1 MGKKSY
7 ALKMSV
13 SSFNPSNSELL
24 VSERKNRWL
33 KWSVTGLS
41 VFCLWLWCLQTFA
54 DPLQTIAQYY
64 GFLFLGIGGAIAA
77 NSTGAGGGIVF
88 VPSFT
93 ALGMDIDQVIAT
105 SVAIQCFGMT
115 VGSLTWLYWFSHKAK
130 PTAAALPSSTA
141 PESLSLVIR
150 ALLICAPASVAG
162 MWLVQYLPLPPI
174 GDVKLIFSIFSLVFG
189 VLVLGQ
195 VAMIGDKV
203 RHIEQSF
210 SWANIALLSVASFFG
225 GIITA
230 WISVGVG
237 EIIAVMLLLLGFSVM
252 YSVAV
257 GVMVSAITV
266 IAGIADFALQGLVVT
281 EVLLFAA
288 PGAMIGGFIAR
299 FIAQA
304 LGGMRLKI
312 FLGTWILLV
321 GILGVL
327 PI

>member
-1 MGKKSY
+1 MSKKSN
-7 ALKMSV
+7 ALTMSV
-13 SSFNPSNSELL
+13 SSVNTSNAEIQ
-24 VSERKNRWL
+24 VTERINRPVFWCMFVFAL
-33 KWSVTGLS
+33 LS
-41 VFCLWLWCLQTFA
+41 VWLICLMSFES
-54 DPLQTIAQYY
+54 PLETIKEYF

-88 VPSFT
+88 VPSFS
-93 ALGMDIDQVIAT
+93 ALGMEIEQVIAT

-115 VGSLTWLYWFSHKAK
+115 VGSLTWLYWFHRKNTVSNDQ
-130 PTAAALPSSTA
+130 TTIAAA
-141 PESLSLVIR
+141 PESLSLIFR
-150 ALLICAPASVAG
+150 ALLYCAPASILG

-174 GDVKLIFSIFSLVFG
+174 GDVNLIFSIFSLVFG
-189 VLVLGQ
+189 VLVLAQ
-195 VAMIGDKV
+195 VVMIGDKV
-203 RHIEQSF
+203 RHTEQSF
-210 SWANIALLSVASFFG
+210 SNANVVLLVIASLIG

-237 EIIAVMLLLLGFSVM
+237 EIIAVVLLLLGFSVM

-257 GVMVSAITV
+257 GVVVSAITV
-266 IAGIADFALQGLVVT
+266 IAGIADFALQGLVVS

-312 FLGTWILLV
+312 FLGSWILLV
-321 GILGVL
+321 GIAG
-327 PI
+327 IF

>member
-1 MGKKSY
+1 
-7 ALKMSV
+7 MSV
-13 SSFNPSNSELL
+13 SSVNTANEEIQVTERFNRPVIWCMIAFALL
-24 VSERKNRWL
+24 GIWL
-33 KWSVTGLS
+33 Y
-41 VFCLWLWCLQTFA
+41 CLQNFA
-54 DPLQTIAQYY
+54 NPFDTIKEYF

-93 ALGMDIDQVIAT
+93 AMGMNIDQVIAT
-105 SVAIQCFGMT
+105 SVAIQCFGMS
-115 VGSLTWLYWFSHKAK
+115 VGSFTWLYWFSRK
-130 PTAAALPSSTA
+130 PKICAAGAVTATV
-141 PESLSLVIR
+141 PESLSLILS
-150 ALLICAPASVAG
+150 ALLVCVPPSITG
-162 MWLVQYLPLPPI
+162 MWLVQYLPFPPV
-174 GDVKLIFSIFSLVFG
+174 GDVNLIFSIFSLLFG
-189 VLVLGQ
+189 VLVLAQ
-195 VAMIGDKV
+195 VATIGDKV
-203 RHIEQSF
+203 NHVEQSF
-210 SWANIALLSVASFFG
+210 SKANIALLVFASFIG

-237 EIIAVMLLLLGFSVM
+237 EIIAVVLLLLGFSVM

-266 IAGIADFALQGLVVT
+266 IAGVADFALQGHIVT

-312 FLGTWILLV
+312 FLGSWILLV
-321 GILGVL
+321 GIAGVW
-327 PI
+327 PF